1 MTAEHAHSGEIPTE
15 SAPPSGGVSGASAST
30 TNASSDGADQAP
42 SKKPAPSTS
51 TSDRVAASTRSTI
64 TSLKLS
70 SVGIEFALSVLI
82 GVFAGRW
89 LDGKLG
95 TSPWLM
101 IVLLCVGFAAGLRS
115 LMRAMDKAGR
125 AADKAEAN
133 AKPLES
139 EELDAKDAPS
149 DPNSSSSNRPGGGVL

>member
-1 MTAEHAHSGEIPTE
+1 MSADRAHSGEIPTE
-15 SAPPSGGVSGASAST
+15 SPPKGGAPGASTEPKHSIK
-30 TNASSDGADQAP
+30 P
-42 SKKPAPSTS
+42 SVATS

-139 EELDAKDAPS
+139 EELEGKDAKDAS
-149 DPNSSSSNRPGGGVL
+149 DPNSSSADRPGGGVL

>member
-15 SAPPSGGVSGASAST
+15 SAPPSGGASGASGAST
-30 TNASSDGADQAP
+30 TNEASDGAQF
-42 SKKPAPSTS
+42 KKPGRSTS
-51 TSDRVAASTRSTI
+51 TSDRVAASTRATI

-115 LMRAMDKAGR
+115 LMRSMDKAGR
-125 AADKAEAN
+125 AADKAEAD
-133 AKPLES
+133 ARPLDG
-139 EELDAKDAPS
+139 EELEPKGAPS
-149 DPNSSSSNRPGGGVL
+149 DPNSSSANRPGGGVL